1 MESICL
7 TQKQMEVLF
16 DGKHATVS
24 EYIKNNLALGELN
37 KTFIVVFKKSS
48 GEENKKGFR
57 KIKSV

>member
-1 MESICL
+1 
-7 TQKQMEVLF
+7 MEVLF

-24 EYIKNNLALGELN
+24 EYIKNNLASGELN
-37 KTFIVVFKKSS
+37 KTFIVVFEKSS

>member
-1 MESICL
+1 
-7 TQKQMEVLF
+7 MEVLF

-24 EYIKNNLALGELN
+24 EHIKNNLALGELN
-37 KTFIVVFKKSS
+37 KTFIVVFEKSS